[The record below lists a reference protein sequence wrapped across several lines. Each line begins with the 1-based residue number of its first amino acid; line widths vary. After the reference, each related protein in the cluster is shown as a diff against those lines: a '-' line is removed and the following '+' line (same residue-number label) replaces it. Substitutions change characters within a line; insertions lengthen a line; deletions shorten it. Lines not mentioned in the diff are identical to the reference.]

1 MRNKNYSLIFA
12 FFIRIVFLV
21 SFFALIWYLIVPNT
35 SINYIKKHE
44 PFSNRL
50 NEKDLIM
57 IQGETFKLRLQKFNK
72 RVKFS
77 SMDIKVAPVTPLG
90 TIIALRPGKTFITV
104 KHDKQELKC
113 RVRVYKINK
122 KKIKIKTNEKMD
134 LDIKGP
140 GVFKSVKWS
149 SNKPNIAKVNRFGTV
164 RGISKGKAVITGKI
178 YNKKINCHVI
188 VE

>member
-1 MRNKNYSLIFA
+1 YYNKSKGLVNKLKDKKFSFIVA

-21 SFFALIWYLIVPNT
+21 SFFALIWYLIIPNT
-35 SINYIKKHE
+35 SINYRKE
-44 PFSNRL
+44 YQSFSNRL

-104 KHDKQELKC
+104 KYDKQ
-113 RVRVYKINK
+113 
-122 KKIKIKTNEKMD
+122 
-134 LDIKGP
+134 
-140 GVFKSVKWS
+140 
-149 SNKPNIAKVNRFGTV
+149 
-164 RGISKGKAVITGKI
+164 
-178 YNKKINCHVI
+178 
-188 VE
+188 

>member
-1 MRNKNYSLIFA
+1 
-12 FFIRIVFLV
+12 
-21 SFFALIWYLIVPNT
+21 
-35 SINYIKKHE
+35 
-44 PFSNRL
+44 
-50 NEKDLIM
+50 M

-90 TIIALRPGKTFITV
+90 TVIALRPGKTFITV
-104 KHDKQELKC
+104 KYDEKELKC

-122 KKIKIKTNEKMD
+122 KRIELKANEKAN
-134 LDIKGP
+134 LSIKGP
-140 GVFKSVKWS
+140 GIFKFVKWS

-164 RGISKGKAVITGKI
+164 KGISKGKAVITGKI
-178 YNKKINCHVI
+178 HNKKIKCHVI

>member
-1 MRNKNYSLIFA
+1 MKKNHSFIFA
-12 FFIRIVFLV
+12 FLLRILFLV
-21 SFFALIWYLIVPNT
+21 TLFALIWYLIIPNT
-35 SINYIKKHE
+35 SINYKKDYQA
-44 PFSNRL
+44 FSNRL

-57 IQGETFKLRLQKFNK
+57 IQGETFKLELQKLNK

-90 TIIALRPGKTFITV
+90 TVIALRPGKTYITV
-104 KHDKQELKC
+104 KYENKELKC

-122 KKIKIKTNEKMD
+122 KKIKLKTKEKIN
-134 LDIKGP
+134 LNIKGP
-140 GVFKSVKWS
+140 GIIKSVKWS

-164 RGISKGKAVITGKI
+164 KGVSKGKAVITGKI
-178 YNKKINCHVI
+178 NDKKINCLVI

>member
-1 MRNKNYSLIFA
+1 MKDKKFSFIFA

-21 SFFALIWYLIVPNT
+21 SFFALIWYLIIPNT
-35 SINYIKKHE
+35 SINYRKE
-44 PFSNRL
+44 YQSFSNRL

-104 KHDKQELKC
+104 KYDKQELKC

-122 KKIKIKTNEKMD
+122 KKIKIKINEKKD
-134 LDIKGP
+134 LDIKRP
-140 GVFKSVKWS
+140 GIFKSIK
-149 SNKPNIAKVNRFGTV
+149 
-164 RGISKGKAVITGKI
+164 
-178 YNKKINCHVI
+178 
-188 VE
+188 